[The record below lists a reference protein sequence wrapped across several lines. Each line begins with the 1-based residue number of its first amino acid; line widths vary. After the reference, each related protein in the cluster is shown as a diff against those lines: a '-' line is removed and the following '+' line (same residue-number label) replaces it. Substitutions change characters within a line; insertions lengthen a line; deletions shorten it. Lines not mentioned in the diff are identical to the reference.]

1 MKKYITI
8 LILSVAVVGF
18 AQGDRG
24 TSDIAHGIKL
34 RKDNFKGHAYLLND
48 WVSGFA
54 VDLNGKLTEEKLLNY
69 DIYQNKLT
77 FKRETASDDIM
88 VITTSSYSGFMLTDS
103 ESKRDYLFTKLDG
116 NQFRKAKKQTKF
128 YEIVSAPSKNVILES
143 VKILKDPNASGWSS
157 SRLTTKNAEF
167 VMKTYVYV
175 LDSNN
180 KYSKV
185 GISRGSLLKV
195 FKDKKKEI
203 SNFMKQNNIT
213 INEAADMVAVVE
225 HYHSL

>member
-1 MKKYITI
+1 MKKYFTI
-8 LILSVAVVGF
+8 LFLSVAIVGF

-24 TSDIAHGIKL
+24 TSDLAHGINL
-34 RKDNFKGHAYLLND
+34 RKDNFKGHAYLLNE

-77 FKRETASDDIM
+77 FKKETASDDIM
-88 VITTSSYSGFMLTDS
+88 VVTTASYSGFMLTDP
-103 ESKRDYLFTKLDG
+103 ESKKNYLFTKIEG
-116 NQFRKAKKQTKF
+116 NQFKKPKKSTKF
-128 YEIVSAPSKNVILES
+128 YEIAKAPSKNVVLES
-143 VKILKDPNASGWSS
+143 VKILKDPNSSGWSS

-185 GISRGSLLKV
+185 GVSRGSLLKV
-195 FKDKKKEI
+195 FKDKKKEM
-203 SNFMKQNNIT
+203 SAYMKQNNIT
-213 INEAADMVAVVE
+213 ISEAADMVAVVE